1 MNIERAHETCNVELL
16 VQPLQRHTSMSKCLM
31 HGEFWL
37 TMGQGLCGC
46 KGYVTWM
53 AGGRHLVKL
62 NIDLHWI
69 AHEAD
74 IE

>member
-1 MNIERAHETCNVELL
+1 
-16 VQPLQRHTSMSKCLM
+16 
-31 HGEFWL
+31 
-37 TMGQGLCGC
+37 MGQGLCGC